1 MEATMIK
8 PKEELEAR
16 LKRAGIDPDDFADLL
31 WSRLQSTIQG
41 KIKEAVAKQAF
52 TREAVFL
59 SVINGLMVRWNGDS
73 TTTVIQ
79 LADRLTDA
87 IMRKHGGVKA

>member
-59 SVINGLMVRWNGDS
+59 SVINGLCMRWNGES
-73 TTTVIQ
+73 TQTIVA
-79 LADRLTDA
+79 LADRLTDT
-87 IMRKHGGVKA
+87 IMRKHGE

>member
-1 MEATMIK
+1 MIK

-41 KIKEAVAKQAF
+41 KIK
-52 TREAVFL
+52 EAVFL